1 MGSVK
6 YSVLISLQCLGF
18 ENHAMFLITV
28 HQLHLIRVQDSDTF
42 SFGIRR
48 HPVALAVA
56 ALQQALD
63 AHQVSGSSSAPLQAA
78 LKGLRISLSTAD
90 AATLAEAMTGQR
102 LTMSATVLHPKR

>member
-1 MGSVK
+1 M
-6 YSVLISLQCLGF
+6 
-18 ENHAMFLITV
+18 

-63 AHQVSGSSSAPLQAA
+63 THQVSGSSSAPLQAA
-78 LKGLRISLSTAD
+78 LEGLRISLSTAD

-102 LTMSATVLHPKR
+102 LTISATVLHPKR